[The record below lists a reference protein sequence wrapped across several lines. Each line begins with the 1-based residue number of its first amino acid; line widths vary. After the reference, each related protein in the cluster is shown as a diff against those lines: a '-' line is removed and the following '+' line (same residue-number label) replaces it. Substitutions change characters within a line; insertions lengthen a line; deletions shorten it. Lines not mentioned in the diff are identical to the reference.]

1 MPNLF
6 YQILFLIIAYIIG
19 SIPTGYLIGKSKG
32 IDIRTKGS
40 NNIGAT
46 NTARILG
53 KKYFIIV
60 ILLDGLKGFLFV
72 FLFRYGIL
80 PYEWCLLSPIVYGVA
95 STLGHVFPIFLKFKG
110 GKAVATGAG
119 VALGYSPNICIIG
132 IIVFII
138 VHLLT
143 KFVSLGSL
151 LGAASI
157 LISAII
163 CSIINEQIFLNLFS
177 APTEGLWPLNLWYI
191 IGVAIIVIIIFVKHK
206 ANIRRLRNN
215 EENKFELID
224 EKRK

>member
-6 YQILFLIIAYIIG
+6 YQLLFLIISYLIG

-80 PYEWCLLSPIVYGVA
+80 PHEWCLLSPIVYGLA
-95 STLGHVFPIFLKFKG
+95 STIGHVFPVFLKFKG

-119 VALGYSPNICIIG
+119 VALGYSPIICLVG
-132 IIVFII
+132 IITFII
-138 VHLLT
+138 VHLIT

-157 LISAII
+157 LITAII
-163 CSIINEQIFLNLFS
+163 TSIVKEQLLLNLFDS
-177 APTEGLWPLNLWYI
+177 PTEGLWPLNLWYI
-191 IGVAIIVIIIFVKHK
+191 IGVAIIVLIIFVKHK
-206 ANIRRLRNN
+206 TNIKRLKNN
-215 EENKFELID
+215 EENKFELIE